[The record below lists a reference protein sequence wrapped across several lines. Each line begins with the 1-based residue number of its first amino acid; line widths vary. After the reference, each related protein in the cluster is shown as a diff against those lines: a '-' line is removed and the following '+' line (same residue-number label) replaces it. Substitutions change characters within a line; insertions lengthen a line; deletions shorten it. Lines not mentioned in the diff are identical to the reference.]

1 MLLDK
6 GGDGNKP
13 ATFGDLVNVTPVH
26 LGVMN
31 KHLEVVRIL
40 ARSGCNLNLAKEY
53 KGKGGFTP
61 LYIAVKN
68 NDVDMIK
75 LLVKF
80 GCDVDKSREDG
91 WTCLHAAAEQGNT
104 DVIQALLDSN
114 CNVNAMAS
122 FDDNKRVVP
131 LHQAAQEGHT
141 EVITSYT
148 RYYDES
154 ILRIF
159 LLINSN
165 SILSVLQ

>member
-1 MLLDK
+1 MKILLEH
-6 GGDGNKP
+6 GGDGDKQ

-31 KHLEVVRIL
+31 RHLEVVRAL
-40 ARSGCNLNLAKEY
+40 ALNGCNLNLAKEF

-91 WTCLHAAAEQGNT
+91 WTCLHAAAEQGN
-104 DVIQALLDSN
+104 IQVLKTLLDSN
-114 CNVNAMAS
+114 CNVDASAS
-122 FDDNKRVVP
+122 FDENKRVKP
-131 LHQAAQEGHT
+131 LHQAAQEGH
-141 EVITSYT
+141 EDVSLYC
-148 RYYDES
+148 
-154 ILRIF
+154 L
-159 LLINSN
+159 
-165 SILSVLQ
+165 